1 METTM
6 LIRAVLHR
14 MAVVLDAGCVRR
26 LPVSGHSPVSFFST
40 SARFA
45 WWPWSPAKHGL
56 PKAG

>member
-14 MAVVLDAGCVRR
+14 MAVVLDAGCVRH
-26 LPVSGHSPVSFFST
+26 LPVSGHIPVPFFST

-45 WWPWSPAKHGL
+45 
-56 PKAG
+56 